1 MPSVRR
7 ELVLLVFLSC
17 GGWLERGEV
26 IGERNVWVFVA
37 GGKRGDGS
45 DRRRCVSDSVSVG
58 TRIPFFR
65 GKGRVRQAV
74 WIFFPEIADGP
85 FDSAR
90 RTDMAHGKARVVLQ
104 FNGLDHAQHLRDS
117 LLTQSPVRCNS
128 TAGFRRG
135 RRRSPQGLRL
145 LVSQMDDGAADSCC
159 PSSLCSF
166 SVMKLE

>member
-1 MPSVRR
+1 VMGPIDGGVFRTPCRS
-7 ELVLLVFLSC
+7 ELGSLS
-17 GGWLERGEV
+17 
-26 IGERNVWVFVA
+26 FVA
-37 GGKRGDGS
+37 RD
-45 DRRRCVSDSVSVG
+45 VSG
-58 TRIPFFR
+58 RPFGF
-65 GKGRVRQAV
+65 
-74 WIFFPEIADGP
+74 FFPEIADGP